1 MQANEAEICFE
12 APKSKKHLGLSVRK
26 HQLHVPE
33 ARNSCVCMMSCEVD
47 SSSADRK
54 HEASSLHTAQAFPGE
69 CVCKHSVHGKGRGQV
84 AALVLTTKSGG
95 PSLRHCV
102 RTLEK

>member
-1 MQANEAEICFE
+1 MQANEAEICFD
-12 APKSKKHLGLSVRK
+12 APKSRKHLGLSVRK

-54 HEASSLHTAQAFPGE
+54 HEASSLHTAH
-69 CVCKHSVHGKGRGQV
+69 CKPPLGSVFVSTASTAREGVRLQ
-84 AALVLTTKSGG
+84 
-95 PSLRHCV
+95 PWSLPQSLGDHH
-102 RTLEK
+102 